1 MPLWYMEGKHSTNT
15 NVMPISVIL
24 SLNNVCACFIRGGI
38 GRVGERLKK
47 SYKETV
53 YKKYIL
59 FENIGILPYISF
71 WLHSQVP
78 KMIFKMPLMV
88 TKDM

>member
-1 MPLWYMEGKHSTNT
+1 MQANFPHFLNE
-15 NVMPISVIL
+15 
-24 SLNNVCACFIRGGI
+24 SLYIRGGI
-38 GRVGERLKK
+38 GHVGERLKK

-78 KMIFKMPLMV
+78 KMILRCH
-88 TKDM
+88 